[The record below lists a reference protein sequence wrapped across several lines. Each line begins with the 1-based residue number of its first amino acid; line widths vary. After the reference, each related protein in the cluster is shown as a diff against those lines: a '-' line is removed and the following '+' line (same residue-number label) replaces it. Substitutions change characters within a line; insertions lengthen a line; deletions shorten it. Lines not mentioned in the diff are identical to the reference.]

1 MGNLRVALCQLD
13 ATVGDLEGNADKVVA
28 QLAEAEA
35 AGACLAVFPELVLTG
50 YPPEDLLLEPAFVR
64 GNLLALEKVAAA
76 TQHCAAVV
84 GFVEEDGDLYNAAAV
99 CAEGQVRAVVRKQ
112 LLPNYGVFDER
123 RYFVPGTSRDT
134 LFVIGGVRVGVT
146 VCEDAWSPMGPVGR
160 LGEGGAELV
169 VTINASPYRAGI
181 LAQRERMLATRAADA
196 SCALAYVNL
205 VGGQDELVFDGA
217 SMVFDHDGDLVAS
230 APQFR
235 EALVICDLAI
245 RPTFRKRLL
254 DPRGHEAM
262 SSLPVVTIS
271 PAPVEPAAEEGAG
284 GAVAD
289 GVAGLGRQFTPL
301 TPIAPRLERAAEVYE
316 ALVLGTSD
324 YVRKNGFA
332 DVLVGLSGGV
342 DSSLVATIAADAL
355 GPDRVHGVLMPS
367 RFSSAGSIDDA
378 SSLVMNLGIGST
390 TVPIEAA
397 HSVLLEM
404 LAPVLGD
411 GDPSGGLA
419 GENLQARIR
428 GIILMAMSNERGWLV
443 LTTGNKSE
451 MAVGYAT
458 LYGDMAGGYAV
469 LKDVPKTL
477 VYELCEHR
485 NSVAGHDLIP
495 RAVILKPPSAEL
507 RPDQRDEDSL
517 PPYAVL
523 DPILE
528 GYVERDLTV
537 SGLVAAGFE
546 AATVRRVIDLVDHA
560 EYKRRQA
567 PPGPRVTSRGF
578 GKDRRMPITNRFRAS
593 AGAAAAT
600 LAVRPPG
607 SPAGAEPGAR

>member
-1 MGNLRVALCQLD
+1 MGNMRIALCQLD
-13 ATVGDLEGNADKVVA
+13 VTVGDLEGNADKVIA
-28 QLAEAEA
+28 QLARAEA

-50 YPPEDLLLEPAFVR
+50 YPPEDLLLEPGFVQ

-99 CAEGQVRAVVRKQ
+99 CAEGEVRAVVRKQ

-123 RYFVPGTSRDT
+123 RYFAPGANRDR
-134 LFVIGGVRVGVT
+134 LFLIGGVRVGVT
-146 VCEDAWSPMGPVGR
+146 VCEDAWSPLGPVGR

-245 RPTFRKRLL
+245 HPMFRKRLL
-254 DPRGHEAM
+254 DPRGHEGM
-262 SSLPVVTIS
+262 SALPLVTIS
-271 PAPVEPAAEEGAG
+271 EAAGAS
-284 GAVAD
+284 A
-289 GVAGLGRQFTPL
+289 AGEAARGEQQFSPL
-301 TPIAPRLERAAEVYE
+301 TPIAPRLDRVAEVYE

-324 YVRKNGFA
+324 YVRKNGFTE
-332 DVLVGLSGGV
+332 VLVALSGGI

-355 GPDRVHGVLMPS
+355 GPERVHGVLMPS
-367 RFSSAGSIDDA
+367 RFSSAGSIEDA
-378 SSLVMNLGIGST
+378 SSLVTNLGIGAT

-404 LAPVLGD
+404 LAPVFSA

-428 GIILMAMSNERGWLV
+428 GILLMAISNERGWLV

-477 VYELCEHR
+477 VYQLCEHR
-485 NSVAGHDLIP
+485 NSVAGHDLVP
-495 RAVILKPPSAEL
+495 RAVISKPPSAEL
-507 RPDQRDEDSL
+507 RPDQRDDDSL
-517 PPYAVL
+517 PPYPVL

-593 AGAAAAT
+593 AATPVPTGAG
-600 LAVRPPG
+600 RPASTG
-607 SPAGAEPGAR
+607 SDRDPNAR

>member
-1 MGNLRVALCQLD
+1 VGNLRIALCQLD
-13 ATVGDLEGNADKVVA
+13 VTVGDLEGNAEKVIA
-28 QLAEAEA
+28 QLAQAES
-35 AGACLAVFPELVLTG
+35 AGAQLAVFPELVLTG
-50 YPPEDLLLEPAFVR
+50 YPPEDLLLEPGFVE

-84 GFVEEDGDLYNAAAV
+84 GFAEEDGDLYNAAAV
-99 CAEGQVRAVVRKQ
+99 CAGGEVRAIVRKQ

-123 RYFVPGTSRDT
+123 RYFVPGAKSDR
-134 LFVIGGVRVGVT
+134 LFLIGGVRVGVT
-146 VCEDAWSPMGPVGR
+146 ICEDAWSPSGPVGR

-217 SMVFDHDGDLVAS
+217 SMVFDPDGDLVAS
-230 APQFR
+230 APQFA
-235 EALVICDLAI
+235 EALVLCDLAI
-245 RPTFRKRLL
+245 HPVFRKRLL
-254 DPRGHEAM
+254 DPRGHEGM
-262 SSLPVVTIS
+262 SPLPLVVIS
-271 PAPVEPAAEEGAG
+271 QAPEARGGDDAAPAGQRRPPLAPV
-284 GAVAD
+284 
-289 GVAGLGRQFTPL
+289 
-301 TPIAPRLERAAEVYE
+301 APRLDRVAEVYE
-316 ALVLGTSD
+316 ALVLGTRD
-324 YVRKNGFA
+324 YVRKNGFSE
-332 DVLVGLSGGV
+332 VLVGLSGGV

-355 GPDRVHGVLMPS
+355 GPGGVHGVLMPS
-367 RFSSAGSIDDA
+367 RFSSAGSVEDA
-378 SSLVMNLGIGST
+378 SSLVTNLGIGTT

-397 HSVLLEM
+397 HSVLLDM
-404 LAPVLGD
+404 LTPAFGD
-411 GDPSGGLA
+411 GDPSRGLT
-419 GENLQARIR
+419 GENLQARVR
-428 GIILMAMSNERGWLV
+428 GIILMAISNERGWLV

-458 LYGDMAGGYAV
+458 LYGDMAGGYGV

-477 VYELCEHR
+477 VYQLCEHR

-495 RAVILKPPSAEL
+495 RAVIAKPPSAEL
-507 RPDQRDEDSL
+507 RPDQRDDDSL

-537 SGLVAAGFE
+537 YDLVREGFE
-546 AATVRRVIDLVDHA
+546 EATVRRVIDLVDHA

-578 GKDRRMPITNRFRAS
+578 GKDRRMPITNQFRAS
-593 AGAAAAT
+593 AGTAAAAT
-600 LAVRPPG
+600 VPRG
-607 SPAGAEPGAR
+607 SGRQPAAR

>member
-1 MGNLRVALCQLD
+1 L
-13 ATVGDLEGNADKVVA
+13 
-28 QLAEAEA
+28 
-35 AGACLAVFPELVLTG
+35 
-50 YPPEDLLLEPAFVR
+50 
-64 GNLLALEKVAAA
+64 
-76 TQHCAAVV
+76 
-84 GFVEEDGDLYNAAAV
+84 
-99 CAEGQVRAVVRKQ
+99 
-112 LLPNYGVFDER
+112 
-123 RYFVPGTSRDT
+123 
-134 LFVIGGVRVGVT
+134 
-146 VCEDAWSPMGPVGR
+146 GPVGR

-245 RPTFRKRLL
+245 HPMFRKRLL
-254 DPRGHEAM
+254 DPRGHEGM
-262 SSLPVVTIS
+262 SALPLVTIS
-271 PAPVEPAAEEGAG
+271 EAAGAS
-284 GAVAD
+284 A
-289 GVAGLGRQFTPL
+289 AGEAARGEQQFSPL
-301 TPIAPRLERAAEVYE
+301 TPIAPRLDRVAEVYE

-324 YVRKNGFA
+324 YVRKNGFTE
-332 DVLVGLSGGV
+332 VLVALSGGI

-355 GPDRVHGVLMPS
+355 GPERVHGVLMPS
-367 RFSSAGSIDDA
+367 RFSSAGSIEDA
-378 SSLVMNLGIGST
+378 SSLVTNLGIGAT

-404 LAPVLGD
+404 LAPVFSA

-428 GIILMAMSNERGWLV
+428 GILLMAISNERGWLV

-477 VYELCEHR
+477 VYQLCEHR
-485 NSVAGHDLIP
+485 NSVAGHDLVP
-495 RAVILKPPSAEL
+495 RAVISKPPSAEL
-507 RPDQRDEDSL
+507 RPDQRDDDSL
-517 PPYAVL
+517 PPYPVL

-593 AGAAAAT
+593 AATPVPTGAG
-600 LAVRPPG
+600 RPASTG
-607 SPAGAEPGAR
+607 SDRDPNAR

>member
-1 MGNLRVALCQLD
+1 LD
-13 ATVGDLEGNADKVVA
+13 VTVGDLSGNTDKIIA
-28 QLAEAEA
+28 RLAEADS
-35 AGACLAVFPELVLTG
+35 AGAALAVFPELVITG
-50 YPPEDLLLEPAFVR
+50 YPPEDLLFEPGFVR
-64 GNLLALEKVAAA
+64 GNLAALGKVAAA
-76 TQHCAAVV
+76 TRHAVAVV
-84 GFVEEDGDLYNAAAV
+84 GFVEEDGDLYNAAAI
-99 CAEGQVRAVVRKQ
+99 CADGEVRSVVRKQ

-123 RYFVPGTSRDT
+123 RYFAQGEACDR
-134 LFVIGGVRVGVT
+134 LFVIGGARVGVAI
-146 VCEDAWSPMGPVGR
+146 CEDAWSPSGPVGR
-160 LGEGGAELV
+160 LGDAGAELV
-169 VTINASPYRAGI
+169 VTLNASPYRAGI

-230 APQFR
+230 ARQFAD
-235 EALVICDLAI
+235 ELVICDLATHS
-245 RPTFRKRLL
+245 TFRKRLF

-262 SSLPVVTIS
+262 KSVPLVEIS
-271 PAPVEPAAEEGAG
+271 KAREPAAVPAEGAAATG
-284 GAVAD
+284 EV
-289 GVAGLGRQFTPL
+289 L
-301 TPIAPRLERAAEVYE
+301 APRLDPVAEVYE
-316 ALVLGTSD
+316 ALVLGTYD
-324 YVRKNGFA
+324 YVSKNGFS

-355 GPDRVHGVLMPS
+355 GPDHVHGVLMPS
-367 RFSSAGSIDDA
+367 RFSSTGSVADA
-378 SSLVMNLGIGST
+378 SALVANLGIGEN
-390 TVPIEAA
+390 TVPIEGA
-397 HSVLLEM
+397 HRALLDLLE
-404 LAPVLGD
+404 PVFGT
-411 GDPSGGLA
+411 GDPSSGLA

-428 GIILMAMSNERGWLV
+428 GVILMAISNEQGWLV

-485 NSVAGHDLIP
+485 NRSAGRDLVP
-495 RAVILKPPSAEL
+495 RAVIDKPPSAEL
-507 RPDQRDEDSL
+507 RPDQRDDQSL

-528 GYVERDLTV
+528 GYVEGDLTV
-537 SGLVAAGFE
+537 SDLAGGGFE
-546 AATVRRVIDLVDHA
+546 TEMVRKVIDLVDHA

-567 PPGPRVTSRGF
+567 PPGPRITSRAF

-593 AGAAAAT
+593 ADILDG
-600 LAVRPPG
+600 LP
-607 SPAGAEPGAR
+607 

>member
-1 MGNLRVALCQLD
+1 VGNLRVALCQLD
-13 ATVGDLEGNADKVVA
+13 VTVGDLEGNADKVIG
-28 QLAEAEA
+28 QLARAEA
-35 AGACLAVFPELVLTG
+35 AGASLVVFPELVLTG
-50 YPPEDLLLEPAFVR
+50 YPPEDLLLEPGFVE

-76 TQHCAAVV
+76 TQHCAAIV

-99 CAEGQVRAVVRKQ
+99 CAEGEVRAVVRKQ

-123 RYFVPGTSRDT
+123 RYFVPGTNRDQ
-134 LFVIGGVRVGVT
+134 LFLIGGVRVGVT
-146 VCEDAWSPMGPVGR
+146 VCEDAWSPLGPVGR
-160 LGEGGAELV
+160 LGAGGAELV

-217 SMVFDHDGDLVAS
+217 SMVFDHDGELVAS

-235 EALVICDLAI
+235 EALTICDLAI
-245 RPTFRKRLL
+245 HPMFRKRLL
-254 DPRGHEAM
+254 DPRGHEGT
-262 SSLPVVTIS
+262 SSLPLVTIS
-271 PAPVEPAAEEGAG
+271 EAPVVEDEEAAGAEQQ
-284 GAVAD
+284 V
-289 GVAGLGRQFTPL
+289 TPL
-301 TPIAPRLERAAEVYE
+301 APIAPRLDRVAEVYE

-324 YVRKNGFA
+324 YVRKNGFTE
-332 DVLVGLSGGV
+332 VLVGLSGGV
-342 DSSLVATIAADAL
+342 DSSLVATIAADAV
-355 GPDRVHGVLMPS
+355 GPGRVHGVLMPS
-367 RFSSAGSIDDA
+367 RFSSAGSIEDA
-378 SSLVMNLGIGST
+378 SLLVTNVGIGAT

-397 HSVLLEM
+397 HGVLLEM
-404 LAPVLGD
+404 LEPVLSA

-428 GIILMAMSNERGWLV
+428 GIILMAISNARGWLV

-477 VYELCEHR
+477 VYQLCEHR

-495 RAVILKPPSAEL
+495 RAVISKPPSAEL
-507 RPDQRDEDSL
+507 RPDQRDDDSL

-537 SGLVAAGFE
+537 SGLVGAGSARAQGHESGFRQGPQD
-546 AATVRRVIDLVDHA
+546 ADHEPVPGVCRDGGVNGRCPLRSYGFGSGLERSLNLRGSSRHLA
-560 EYKRRQA
+560 GVS
-567 PPGPRVTSRGF
+567 PFVGPR
-578 GKDRRMPITNRFRAS
+578 
-593 AGAAAAT
+593 
-600 LAVRPPG
+600 LAR
-607 SPAGAEPGAR
+607 

>member
-1 MGNLRVALCQLD
+1 M
-13 ATVGDLEGNADKVVA
+13 
-28 QLAEAEA
+28 
-35 AGACLAVFPELVLTG
+35 
-50 YPPEDLLLEPAFVR
+50 
-64 GNLLALEKVAAA
+64 
-76 TQHCAAVV
+76 
-84 GFVEEDGDLYNAAAV
+84 
-99 CAEGQVRAVVRKQ
+99 
-112 LLPNYGVFDER
+112 
-123 RYFVPGTSRDT
+123 
-134 LFVIGGVRVGVT
+134 
-146 VCEDAWSPMGPVGR
+146 
-160 LGEGGAELV
+160 
-169 VTINASPYRAGI
+169 
-181 LAQRERMLATRAADA
+181 
-196 SCALAYVNL
+196 
-205 VGGQDELVFDGA
+205 
-217 SMVFDHDGDLVAS
+217 
-230 APQFR
+230 
-235 EALVICDLAI
+235 
-245 RPTFRKRLL
+245 
-254 DPRGHEAM
+254 
-262 SSLPVVTIS
+262 VTIS

-485 NSVAGHDLIP
+485 NSVVGHDLIP

>member
-1 MGNLRVALCQLD
+1 MGNMRIALCQLD
-13 ATVGDLEGNADKVVA
+13 VTVGDLEGNADKVIA
-28 QLAEAEA
+28 QLARAEA

-50 YPPEDLLLEPAFVR
+50 YPPEDLLLEPGFVE

-99 CAEGQVRAVVRKQ
+99 CAEGEVRAVVRKQ

-123 RYFVPGTSRDT
+123 RYFAPGANRDR
-134 LFVIGGVRVGVT
+134 LFLIGGVRVGVT
-146 VCEDAWSPMGPVGR
+146 VCEDAWSPLGPVGR

-245 RPTFRKRLL
+245 HPMFRKRLL
-254 DPRGHEAM
+254 DPRGHEGM
-262 SSLPVVTIS
+262 SALPLVTIS
-271 PAPVEPAAEEGAG
+271 EAAGAS
-284 GAVAD
+284 AAD
-289 GVAGLGRQFTPL
+289 QAARGEQQFSPL
-301 TPIAPRLERAAEVYE
+301 TPIAPRLDRVAEVYE

-324 YVRKNGFA
+324 YVRKNGFTE
-332 DVLVGLSGGV
+332 VLVALSGGI

-355 GPDRVHGVLMPS
+355 GPERVHGVLMPS
-367 RFSSAGSIDDA
+367 RFSSAGSIEDA
-378 SSLVMNLGIGST
+378 SSLVTNLGIGAT

-404 LAPVLGD
+404 LAPVFSA

-428 GIILMAMSNERGWLV
+428 GILLMAISNERGWLV

-477 VYELCEHR
+477 VYQLCEHR
-485 NSVAGHDLIP
+485 NSVAGHDLVP
-495 RAVILKPPSAEL
+495 RAVISKPPSAEL
-507 RPDQRDEDSL
+507 RPDQRDDDSL
-517 PPYAVL
+517 PPYPVL

-593 AGAAAAT
+593 AATPVPTGAA
-600 LAVRPPG
+600 RPASTG
-607 SPAGAEPGAR
+607 SDRDPNAR

>member
-1 MGNLRVALCQLD
+1 LD
-13 ATVGDLEGNADKVVA
+13 ATVGDLDGNAEKVIA
-28 QLAEAEA
+28 HLARAEA
-35 AGACLAVFPELVLTG
+35 AGAQLAVFPELVLTG
-50 YPPEDLLLEPAFVR
+50 YPPEDLLLEPGFVA

-76 TQHCAAVV
+76 TQRCAAVV
-84 GFVEEDGDLYNAAAV
+84 GFVEQDGDLYNAAAV
-99 CAEGQVRAVVRKQ
+99 CASGGVRAVVRKQ

-123 RYFVPGTSRDT
+123 RYFAPGEGRDR
-134 LFVIGGVRVGVT
+134 LFSIAGVRVGVT
-146 VCEDAWSPMGPVGR
+146 ICEDAWSPSGPVGR

-169 VTINASPYRAGI
+169 VTLNASPYRAGI

-196 SCALAYVNL
+196 SSALCYVNL

-217 SMVFDHDGDLVAS
+217 SMVFDHDGELVAS

-235 EALVICDLAI
+235 EALVVCDLAI
-245 RPTFRKRLL
+245 HPVFRKRLL
-254 DPRGHEAM
+254 DPRGHEGM
-262 SSLPVVTIS
+262 STLPLVEVSNPPGMAQDGAIVAES
-271 PAPVEPAAEEGAG
+271 AP
-284 GAVAD
+284 
-289 GVAGLGRQFTPL
+289 TPDIRRASR
-301 TPIAPRLERAAEVYE
+301 PVPAPRLGRVAEVYE
-316 ALVLGTSD
+316 ALLLGTSD
-324 YVRKNGFA
+324 YVRKNRFT

-355 GPDRVHGVLMPS
+355 GPEHVHGVLMPS
-367 RFSSAGSIDDA
+367 RFSSSGSLEDA
-378 SSLVMNLGIGST
+378 SALAANLGIGT
-390 TVPIEAA
+390 VTVPIEAP
-397 HSVLLEM
+397 HQVLLET
-404 LAPVLGD
+404 LAPVSTTGN
-411 GDPSGGLA
+411 PPEGLA
-419 GENLQARIR
+419 GENLQSRIR
-428 GIILMAMSNERGWLV
+428 GVLLMAMSNERGWLV

-485 NSVAGHDLIP
+485 NSLAGTDLVP
-495 RAVILKPPSAEL
+495 RAVIDKAPSAEL
-507 RPDQRDEDSL
+507 RPDQRDDESL

-537 SGLVAAGFE
+537 ADLVAEGFD

-578 GKDRRMPITNRFRAS
+578 GKDRRMPITNMYRAS
-593 AGAAAAT
+593 AALAA
-600 LAVRPPG
+600 
-607 SPAGAEPGAR
+607 SDEPSAP